1 MGEAKRAGL
10 LAEKKQDEGATGAAN
25 KNILFKECKHANEF
39 RETFINVE
47 TDYSLDSEKEKN
59 NIPLLKVF
67 KKKLREEKACT
78 RALITFQTSKEESR
92 RSCLKEHLLKVLKQD
107 HNRVITGAC
116 IFVHGHSI
124 MLLESLETKKVFSF
138 VRQLNGVKDVA
149 GVQVLYF
156 SELNKKSVT
165 DDFAFFHYNK
175 EQPKGAPLS
184 GECNYVDEVW
194 ELYINTLQFCC
205 LAKNSAERQGI
216 FDRNEN
222 IKKNFALLPHLYS
235 DAARQYV
242 WTADEFISF
251 FMKEFQ
257 LPVDDFSDDFLDL

>member
-116 IFVHGHSI
+116 IFVHAHSI

-138 VRQLNGVKDVA
+138 VRQLNGVKDVT

-184 GECNYVDEVW
+184 GECNYVDEVGLSGSQGGITTAASTW
-194 ELYINTLQFCC
+194 REGKPTILPCTR
-205 LAKNSAERQGI
+205 LAS
-216 FDRNEN
+216 
-222 IKKNFALLPHLYS
+222 
-235 DAARQYV
+235 
-242 WTADEFISF
+242 
-251 FMKEFQ
+251 
-257 LPVDDFSDDFLDL
+257 